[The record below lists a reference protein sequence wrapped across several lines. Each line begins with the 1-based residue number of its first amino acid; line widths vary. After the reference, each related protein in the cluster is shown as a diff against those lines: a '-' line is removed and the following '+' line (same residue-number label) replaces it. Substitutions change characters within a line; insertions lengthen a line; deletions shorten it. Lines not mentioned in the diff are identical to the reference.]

1 MPPPPLSTNS
11 KTQDTITTTTPPVRE
26 NQKSHRLEGRE
37 VVKEEAFDKNE
48 PTFSKNVVEV
58 GMRADNKGGRGAIET
73 FSCEE
78 QARQQSRPGSE
89 EPKAASPVVAK
100 PAVTVNASKE
110 IDTTATIQSFYMSL
124 EQARQQLD
132 ELTEMLNRDPC
143 SENPLDPYPLFSFI
157 QQAQPMLGAVLDL
170 DGGILDEDEA
180 LISNNCCEKGAEI
193 VKVALELV
201 CGANKVTMDKN
212 FEAGA
217 AQLIEMY
224 CSIPSEGTFSPSSI
238 EIYSNFLLRCVQDR
252 SKGSLKALT
261 AVRTRMKM
269 NARSRVDSLDAEEG
283 EDASQ
288 THINTIATILG
299 ESSTIL
305 GAIRSWRDGI
315 ERAPTWDVA
324 RGRLL
329 ECCTEA
335 FRKVDLEAQT
345 LAATVC
351 KWMVA
356 DLGVSAWVER
366 AGRNEGGEDL
376 GELDSLLEEVAF
388 LCQVVCRY
396 LRFIEDDED
405 GKSALG
411 SLSKEHYKLY
421 TTLECFHVKFSL
433 GVALGLATP
442 YNIVDNVYSP
452 SYVEDAF
459 YVCRK
464 ALERCCSTTCQEVVI
479 DVGRF
484 IKGLYDGGGV
494 VRVALERGD
503 GCKKSAK
510 GAGGGAGGGQD
521 TPKKKK
527 KDKTEGANG
536 DQGGGRGWGLGMFAA
551 ALMDAVDD
559 MDEEGAVPGGG
570 GVVGVAENWLQSDE
584 DKHFAKVVK
593 IMGIAGC
600 RVGILGLVGV
610 LQDNEFEGDLVE
622 GLKAVG
628 DDYMQ
633 WMVEECEKIVKG
645 GLGGVDGEGVGEFEL
660 RENDSLVFL
669 RMRKYVGGIDYDLEE
684 KDFDILENERRIEKA
699 LLEGLR
705 GSLLMK
711 AIEGGAFGDC
721 GAYDVDSEGPL
732 HCLMKKIGER
742 AGDCLFKAIL
752 DVNEGGIG
760 DWGALLLSKYVRCV
774 EKVLGVGPGLGILV
788 SREFDKVQEAI
799 NLLSVEKIGDLERWY
814 DEGGGL
820 GEEEREAVIRR
831 RKDFC

>member
-1 MPPPPLSTNS
+1 MLPPPPLSTNISPPSEKDVPKPANSSFVRVALPPPPIFSMPPPPLSTNS
-11 KTQDTITTTTPPVRE
+11 KTQDTITTTTPPVGE

-37 VVKEEAFDKNE
+37 VVKEEAFVKNE

-100 PAVTVNASKE
+100 PAVTVNASVTCHRPGTAAIVSSSEKSTTEPLQMTTPSHLSPPPPPPPKKE

-329 ECCTEA
+329 ECCTE
-335 FRKVDLEAQT
+335 D
-345 LAATVC
+345 
-351 KWMVA
+351 
-356 DLGVSAWVER
+356 
-366 AGRNEGGEDL
+366 
-376 GELDSLLEEVAF
+376 
-388 LCQVVCRY
+388 
-396 LRFIEDDED
+396 
-405 GKSALG
+405 
-411 SLSKEHYKLY
+411 
-421 TTLECFHVKFSL
+421 
-433 GVALGLATP
+433 
-442 YNIVDNVYSP
+442 
-452 SYVEDAF
+452 
-459 YVCRK
+459 
-464 ALERCCSTTCQEVVI
+464 
-479 DVGRF
+479 
-484 IKGLYDGGGV
+484 
-494 VRVALERGD
+494 
-503 GCKKSAK
+503 
-510 GAGGGAGGGQD
+510 
-521 TPKKKK
+521 
-527 KDKTEGANG
+527 
-536 DQGGGRGWGLGMFAA
+536 GRGF
-551 ALMDAVDD
+551 
-559 MDEEGAVPGGG
+559 
-570 GVVGVAENWLQSDE
+570 S
-584 DKHFAKVVK
+584 
-593 IMGIAGC
+593 
-600 RVGILGLVGV
+600 
-610 LQDNEFEGDLVE
+610 
-622 GLKAVG
+622 
-628 DDYMQ
+628 
-633 WMVEECEKIVKG
+633 
-645 GLGGVDGEGVGEFEL
+645 
-660 RENDSLVFL
+660 
-669 RMRKYVGGIDYDLEE
+669 
-684 KDFDILENERRIEKA
+684 
-699 LLEGLR
+699 
-705 GSLLMK
+705 
-711 AIEGGAFGDC
+711 
-721 GAYDVDSEGPL
+721 
-732 HCLMKKIGER
+732 
-742 AGDCLFKAIL
+742 
-752 DVNEGGIG
+752 
-760 DWGALLLSKYVRCV
+760 
-774 EKVLGVGPGLGILV
+774 
-788 SREFDKVQEAI
+788 
-799 NLLSVEKIGDLERWY
+799 
-814 DEGGGL
+814 
-820 GEEEREAVIRR
+820 
-831 RKDFC
+831 